1 MKDKLIKYHHKEL
14 YYRLRQAALIMFFL
28 VLLGGAVAIPVSI
41 MNVAARAS
49 QTSDNSSSQSESQI
63 EAGLRY

>member
-1 MKDKLIKYHHKEL
+1 MKDKLVKYHHKEL
-14 YYRLRQAALIMFFL
+14 YYRLRQAALIIFFL

-41 MNVAARAS
+41 MTVAARTS
-49 QTSDNSSSQSESQI
+49 QTSENNSSQVESRI